1 MYGNSFAH
9 EWPGAS
15 PWAPKHH
22 RHHHDDEPREGGRHG
37 GGHRGRHGGPR
48 SEGHHGGPRGGRG
61 AKAAFARELAQQWA
75 FARGKGHGHHRPSP
89 EELEELIALRRMRGG
104 PFSGPGPFGRG
115 PRGRGRGRA
124 RRGDVRL
131 AVLRLLA
138 EEPSNGYQLMQ
149 AIEQRSDGRWRPSPG
164 SMYPTLAQ
172 LEDEGLIRS
181 SEADGSRRFEI
192 TDAGREHLETRA
204 GEPAP
209 WEPQDE
215 AGEDALSELGPV
227 IMGLGKAAWQ
237 VASVG
242 DEQQRS
248 RAVELLAETR
258 RALYRILAEE
268 PEGDDG
274 DSDPETGD
282 EPSES

>member
-22 RHHHDDEPREGGRHG
+22 RHHHDDESGGSGRHG
-37 GGHRGRHGGPR
+37 GGHRGRHGGSR
-48 SEGHHGGPRGGRG
+48 SEGRHGGGPRGA

-75 FARGKGHGHHRPSP
+75 FARGKGHGHRRPSP

-104 PFSGPGPFGRG
+104 PFGGPGPFGRG
-115 PRGRGRGRA
+115 GRGRGRGRA

-181 SEADGSRRFEI
+181 SEAAGSRRFEI

-215 AGEDALSELGPV
+215 AGENALSELGPV

-242 DEQQRS
+242 DAEQRA

-268 PEGDDG
+268 PQGDDG
-274 DSDPETGD
+274 EDSDAATGD
-282 EPSES
+282 EPTES